1 VDQLASLAPDLIA
14 LQEVSLKD
22 KISTAHWIAAELN
35 RQTRAPAREYQVY
48 LSPKT
53 GQEAKREAIAV
64 LSRLPVKRHQT
75 IDLESQN
82 RVAELVELRLEDR
95 PLLLAN
101 GHFYWQHGES
111 KARQEQVERLL
122 NFLDEQA
129 ADIPVIVAGD
139 FNSKP
144 GMASVERMRRYFDSA
159 HRAVHGEE
167 PAFTCPTPLPY
178 SRLEEM
184 RVRFLH
190 RLGRNSYA
198 APTWRGT
205 VDYIFV
211 DPRLETLDCR
221 VVLDQ
226 PDEANPRLYPSDHYG
241 LYALIKVN

>member
-1 VDQLASLAPDLIA
+1 MTEISLVTINILVNLSLWKKRRTLLVDQLASLAPDLIA

-48 LSPKT
+48 
-53 GQEAKREAIAV
+53 
-64 LSRLPVKRHQT
+64 
-75 IDLESQN
+75 LESQN